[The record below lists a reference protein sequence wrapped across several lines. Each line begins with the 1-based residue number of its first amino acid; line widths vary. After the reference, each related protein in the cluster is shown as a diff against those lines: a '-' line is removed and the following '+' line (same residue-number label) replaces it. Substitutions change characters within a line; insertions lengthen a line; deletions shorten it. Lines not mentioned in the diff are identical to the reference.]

1 MGFREIV
8 QFVREREEA
17 RRRPAEL
24 FLLKFK
30 QILMLYSLK
39 LILAFFPVVSKEN
52 IIKLITWYA
61 LLFSGKPVRQ
71 VKALPEFLAT
81 SSFGDIAFRLS
92 RLISRKALEGLA
104 ISFLMDGLIVR
115 EEKRLREELQGG
127 AVPYSL
133 LISPT
138 AKCNLRCQGCYAANY
153 SAREELPF
161 PLVDRLVAEAEE
173 LGVAVITL
181 LGGEPF
187 LWEPLLDLM
196 GRHPRM
202 YFLVF
207 TNATLIAPALV
218 NRLKRLGNVMLTLSV
233 EGFEKE
239 TDARR
244 GPGTFAR
251 VMAAMDLLRQA
262 KIPFGYSVTA
272 TRANEPV
279 IASEAFVDFM
289 IGRGVLMGWMFLC
302 MPVSRNP
309 DLELLPT
316 PEQRVH
322 MLDFVNRVR
331 QTRPIVMIDFWNDA
345 PYVGGCIAGKY
356 YAHINPQG
364 CAEPCIF
371 THFCQDNIKDKSL
384 KEVMNS
390 EFFRELRKRQPYNE
404 NLYLPCM
411 WIDNPEVS
419 REIYEHLPIMPCH
432 PGADDIL
439 RREELK
445 QGIDAYCARVR
456 EVYRPIWEREKCE
469 MENFY
474 KIKETV
480 LRLFAA

>member
-1 MGFREIV
+1 MGYQEV
-8 QFVREREEA
+8 LQVVREREKI
-17 RRRPAEL
+17 RQRL
-24 FLLKFK
+24 TGLLLLKFK
-30 QILMLYSLK
+30 QVLMLYSLK
-39 LILAFFPVVSKEN
+39 LILTLFPALSKEK

-61 LLFSGKPVRQ
+61 VLFSGKSPHQ
-71 VKALPEFLAT
+71 LQALAEFLAT
-81 SSFGDIAFRLS
+81 SGFGDIAFRMS
-92 RLISRKALEGLA
+92 RLISRKSLDRFA

-115 EEKRLREELQGG
+115 EEKRLKEDLEGR

-138 AKCNLRCQGCYAANY
+138 AKCNLRCQGCYAASY
-153 SAREELPF
+153 SVKDELPF
-161 PLVDRLVAEAEE
+161 DLVDRVVREAQD
-173 LGVAVITL
+173 LGVALITI

-187 LWEPLLDLM
+187 IWEPLPELLA
-196 GRHPRM
+196 RHPYM

-207 TNATLIAPALV
+207 TNATLLDEARVAKL
-218 NRLKRLGNVMLTLSV
+218 RKLGNVMLALSV
-233 EGFEKE
+233 EGFEAE

-251 VMAAMDLLRQA
+251 VMAAMDRLREA
-262 KIPFGYSVTA
+262 KVPFGYSVTV
-272 TRANEPV
+272 TRRNEPV
-279 IASEAFVDFM
+279 IASDAFVDFM
-289 IGRGVLMGWMFLC
+289 ISKGALMGWMFLC
-302 MPVSRNP
+302 MPVGGNP

-322 MLDFVNRVR
+322 MLRFVQRVR
-331 QTRPIVMIDFWNDA
+331 DTRPIFMIDFWNDA

-356 YAHINPQG
+356 YAHITPQG
-364 CAEPCIF
+364 WVEPCIF
-371 THFCQDNIKDKSL
+371 THFYQDNIKEKSL
-384 KEVMNS
+384 REVMNS
-390 EFFRELRKRQPYNE
+390 EFFRELRRRQPYNE

-419 REIYEHLPIMPCH
+419 REIYQRLPIKPSH

-439 RREELK
+439 RREELRR
-445 QGIDAYCARVR
+445 GIDAYCARVR
-456 EVYRPIWEREKCE
+456 EAYRPIWEQDKYE

>member
-1 MGFREIV
+1 MGFRQIV
-8 QFVREREEA
+8 QFVKEREEA
-17 RRRPAEL
+17 RRHSAEL
-24 FLLKFK
+24 LFLKVR
-30 QILMLYSLK
+30 QMLMLYSLK
-39 LILAFFPVVSKEN
+39 LILALFSMVSKEN
-52 IIKLITWYA
+52 IIKLIIWYA
-61 LLFSGKPVRQ
+61 FLFYGKSASQLRDLQ
-71 VKALPEFLAT
+71 EFLA
-81 SSFGDIAFRLS
+81 SSGFGDIAFRMS
-92 RLISRKALEGLA
+92 RLISRKALDRFA
-104 ISFLMDGLIVR
+104 ISFLVDGLIVR
-115 EEKRLREELQGG
+115 EEKRLREELKGG
-127 AVPYSL
+127 AAPYSL

-138 AKCNLRCQGCYAANY
+138 AKCNLRCRGCYAASY
-153 SAREELPF
+153 SPRDELPF
-161 PLVDRLVAEAEE
+161 SLVDRLVTEAEE
-173 LGVAVITL
+173 LGVAVVTI

-187 LWEPLLDLM
+187 LWGPLFDLI

-207 TNATLIAPALV
+207 TNATLIDRDRV
-218 NRLKRLGNVMLTLSV
+218 NKIKRLGNVMLTLSV

-251 VMAAMDLLRQA
+251 VMAAINLLKQE
-262 KIPFGYSVTA
+262 KIPFGYSVTV
-272 TRANEPV
+272 TRTNEPV
-279 IASEAFVDFM
+279 IASETFVDFM
-289 IGRGVLMGWMFLC
+289 IARGALMGWMFLC

-356 YAHINPQG
+356 YAHITPQG
-364 CAEPCIF
+364 CVEPCIF

-384 KEVMNS
+384 KEAMNS

-419 REIYEHLPIMPCH
+419 REIYDRLPITPCH

-445 QGIDAYCARVR
+445 QGIDAYCSRVR
-456 EVYRPIWEREKCE
+456 EAYRPIWEQEKYE

-474 KIKETV
+474 RIKETV